1 MSSSRPFRAFVS
13 YSHADAAFAARLQRK
28 LEGYRLPRRLA
39 GQVQPLA
46 GQAQG
51 RIGPVFRDRADLPA
65 AGDLSTAVREGI
77 AASSALV
84 VVASPDAARSRWVAR
99 EIALF
104 RELHPDSPVLVAL
117 ARGEPCDALPE
128 TLRNGRVEPLCAD
141 FRKHGDGKRL
151 AFLKIVAG
159 LADLPLDALVQR
171 DAQRQVRQVTWV
183 TAASALLV
191 LVMAWLWMTA
201 ASARREAERRRVSAE
216 AVVEAMVTGV
226 RTEARRTGNLKL
238 RAAINELALGY
249 YRNQGELSGLPD
261 ESLAR
266 RARVLHAL
274 GEDDGTQGDYDAAR
288 AKFEEAHRATARIL
302 ARQPSNPDAI
312 FDHAQSE
319 FWLGSVAFYTNHQGD
334 ALKHWRAYFRL
345 AQQLSLLQ
353 PRNPR
358 SLMET
363 GYAHGN
369 LCDVNMRDGRDVKAG
384 LWHCRKSLE
393 LEHAAL
399 ALAPADEEILR
410 GLANRHGWFAD
421 ALMTEKRYAEARAH
435 RESEAAI
442 MAALL
447 EANPEDAELL
457 DRAIWPRIGLAKIDI
472 AEGRLEQGLARY
484 QACLRELDRLS
495 SQFPD
500 NRLLRGE
507 RIRVNVLAAAALS
520 RARRP
525 GWKAYRDNAEALL
538 YGGAPAT
545 RTGRKPPQGLE
556 RQHDM
561 FEKLERE
568 LKRN

>member
-1 MSSSRPFRAFVS
+1 MSPPRPFRAFVS
-13 YSHADAAFAARLQRK
+13 YSHADSAFAARLQRK

-39 GQVQPLA
+39 GDVAPLA

-77 AASSALV
+77 SASSALV

-104 RELHPDSPVLVAL
+104 RELHPNSLILVAL
-117 ARGEPCDALPE
+117 ARGEPREALPE
-128 TLRNGRVEPLCAD
+128 TLREGRVEPLCAD
-141 FRKHGDGKRL
+141 FRKQGDGRRL

-159 LADLPLDALVQR
+159 LADLPLDTLVQR

-183 TAASALLV
+183 TAGSALLM
-191 LVMAWLWMTA
+191 LIMALLWVNA

-238 RAAINELALGY
+238 RAAINQLALGY
-249 YRNQGELSGLPD
+249 YRNQGNLDGLPD

-274 GEDDGTQGDYDAAR
+274 GEDDGTQGDYKAAR
-288 AKFEEAHRATARIL
+288 ARFDEAYGATARIL
-302 ARQPSNPDAI
+302 ARRPTDPDAI
-312 FDHAQSE
+312 FNHGQSE
-319 FWLGSVAFYTNHQGD
+319 YWLGSAAFYTNDQVG
-334 ALKHWRAYFRL
+334 ALEHWRNYYGL
-345 AQQLSLLQ
+345 AQALSRLQ
-353 PRNPR
+353 PGKPR
-358 SLMET
+358 SLMEM

-369 LCDVNMRDGRDVKAG
+369 LCDVNMRDGRDVRAG
-384 LWHCRKSLE
+384 LWHCRKSLD
-393 LEHAAL
+393 LERAAL
-399 ALAPADEEILR
+399 ALAPADEDILR

-421 ALMTEKRYAEARAH
+421 ALITQKRYDEARAH
-435 RESEAAI
+435 REAEAGI
-442 MAALL
+442 MTSLL
-447 EANPEDAELL
+447 DANPEDAELL

-472 AEGRLEQGLARY
+472 AQGRLDPGLARY
-484 QACLRELDRLS
+484 RDCLRELDRLS
-495 SQFPD
+495 LQFPD

-507 RIRVNVLAAAALS
+507 RIRVNLLAAAALA
-520 RARRP
+520 RAGRS
-525 GWKAYRDNAEALL
+525 GWKPYRDGAEALL
-538 YGGAPAT
+538 YGGAPAA
-545 RTGRKPPQGLE
+545 RKNRKPLQGLE
-556 RQHDM
+556 RQNEM

-568 LKRN
+568 LQR